1 MQVCIIDGELGA
13 AEAAVNSG
21 SHVAAALLASS
32 TRELL
37 ASDEVWERDGG
48 GQQAECRGMR
58 GPEGAGGGHGG

>member
-1 MQVCIIDGELGA
+1 MPHHGTDRKQQRDPFLFPDCLLMQVCIIDGELGA

-37 ASDEVWERDGG
+37 ASDEVR
-48 GQQAECRGMR
+48 
-58 GPEGAGGGHGG
+58 EG